1 MLSNKLLLLDIR
13 EWIKS
18 HIVCPTFIC
27 IVGINKFEIGL
38 EYLEFEKL
46 ELVVVGESGCS

>member
-1 MLSNKLLLLDIR
+1 MLSNELLLLDVS

-18 HIVCPTFIC
+18 HIVCSTFI
-27 IVGINKFEIGL
+27 GIMGVNMFEIGL